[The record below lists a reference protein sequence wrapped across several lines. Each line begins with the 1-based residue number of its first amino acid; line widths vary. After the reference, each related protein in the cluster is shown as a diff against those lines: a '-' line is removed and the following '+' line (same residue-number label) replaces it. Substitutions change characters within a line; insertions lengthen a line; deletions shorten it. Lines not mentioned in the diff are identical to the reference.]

1 MASVYMRVAS
11 SLQSGDLELHRVS
24 WTPAQDIGVSQLQR
38 SILIGG
44 AGSKLTEET
53 FISQPTM
60 SLPRRGHVVI
70 PLASGAFL
78 VRNRQCFYCGVVM
91 AAFLLFCQLE
101 YYVGSYIKDCRMLMS
116 CWCEMLVGSSPRNS
130 HMTSERD
137 SILEQLK
144 ETGECTSALVDW
156 RALCR

>member
-1 MASVYMRVAS
+1 MLVLQLRFLSEVLEPRGQLVASVYMRVPS

-24 WTPAQDIGVSQLQR
+24 WTQSRDIGVSQLQR

-78 VRNRQCFYCGVVM
+78 VR
-91 AAFLLFCQLE
+91 
-101 YYVGSYIKDCRMLMS
+101 
-116 CWCEMLVGSSPRNS
+116 
-130 HMTSERD
+130 TS
-137 SILEQLK
+137 
-144 ETGECTSALVDW
+144 
-156 RALCR
+156 